1 MYQSLLINATSNKAD
16 IAVLLDSC
24 EDYMLNRRTAEDIVR
39 EVQNA
44 VKEWKTVA
52 DSLQIAQR
60 EQDMFRDRF
69 SINL

>member
-1 MYQSLLINATSNKAD
+1 M
-16 IAVLLDSC
+16 LLDSC
-24 EDYMLNRRTAEDIVR
+24 EDYMLNRRTAEGIVR

-44 VKEWKTVA
+44 VKDWKTVA

-60 EQDMFRDRF
+60 EQEMFRERF